1 MSIGRDGVAACALG
15 QSLFAVG
22 GSDGQQYL
30 RLVESYDPRTN
41 TWNKVRQHVEQGET
55 DMWIRVKQTCG
66 TR

>member
-30 RLVESYDPRTN
+30 RMVESYDPRTN
-41 TWNKVRQHVEQGET
+41 TWTKVRLVRRGRATTREQTPGP
-55 DMWIRVKQTCG
+55 R
-66 TR
+66 